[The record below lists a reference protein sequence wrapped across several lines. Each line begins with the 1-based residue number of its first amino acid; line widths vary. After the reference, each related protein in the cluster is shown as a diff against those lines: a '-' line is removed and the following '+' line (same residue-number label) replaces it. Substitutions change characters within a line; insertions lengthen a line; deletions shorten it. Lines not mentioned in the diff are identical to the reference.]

1 MNFFEHQDQ
10 ARHNTTKL
18 LALFALT
25 VVVIILALYLVA
37 LITLVEHTP
46 GGLGLWRPG
55 LFILVTIATLG
66 LMTVGSSTKL
76 AQLNQGGHSLAK
88 ELGGRPLSPLAADP
102 AEERLINVVS
112 EMALASGVPIPA
124 IYVMDDESG
133 INAFAAGYSPDD
145 AVIGVTRGC
154 LDQLTRDELQ
164 GVIGHEF
171 SHILHGDMRL
181 NLKLIG
187 VLHGL
192 LLIYVA
198 GRLLLRMGYGSGVSA
213 SSRSNDKGRMGTMAL
228 AIGMMGIGYLG
239 VLGGRLIKS
248 AISRER
254 EFLADAS
261 AVQFTRNP
269 DGIAGA
275 LRKIGQLSAG
285 STLVSPNAEIASHLL
300 FGEANRGLGLLGG
313 WFATHPPLKERIRRI
328 GGAPLPVESDPARQA
343 QGPPLTIA
351 SAANL
356 IHGQVQG
363 SSKDVTVT
371 GLQDIVV
378 AGLQGMNSPSQSRS
392 TTTSTATPSE
402 TPSQPG
408 ATDFLNS
415 LGTPDARRLIQVR
428 SQLSQ
433 LHPDIK
439 AALFDPTAATELVF
453 ALLVR
458 TKSPIQAKQVQMLAI
473 TYGPDC
479 KQRVGQYYKHL
490 KNLDQGQELTL
501 IEAVIPA
508 LKQLDP
514 AASQQFFQTTKA
526 LSQPDGRLM
535 LRGFALQLILRKR
548 LKDDAANDK
557 SRSTFHKMD
566 DLWLDAVNVLAL
578 LARVGHTRRDD
589 ALFAFKLGLSHLP
602 GATHQASPNQLPKLN
617 TTEINISL
625 GRLEQAVPKLKQ
637 AIVDAC
643 AHTVLADN
651 DVTPAETNL
660 LRAVVITLDCP
671 APPFLT

>member
-10 ARHNTTKL
+10 AQHNTTKL

-25 VVVIILALYLVA
+25 LVVIILALYLVA

-46 GGLGLWRPG
+46 GGPGLWRPG

-88 ELGGRPLSPLAADP
+88 ELGGRPLNPLAADP

-192 LLIYVA
+192 LLIYVV

-269 DGIAGA
+269 EGIAGA

-328 GGAPLPVESDPARQA
+328 GGVPLPVESDPACQA
-343 QGPPLTIA
+343 QERPLTMA
-351 SAANL
+351 SAVNL
-356 IHGQVQG
+356 VNDQVQ
-363 SSKDVTVT
+363 SLSNNRT
-371 GLQDIVV
+371 V
-378 AGLQGMNSPSQSRS
+378 AGLQAAAPPRQTRSS
-392 TTTSTATPSE
+392 TTSPKP
-402 TPSQPG
+402 PSQPG
-408 ATDFLNS
+408 ATGFINS

-458 TKSPIQAKQVQMLAI
+458 TKSPIQAKQVQMLAT

-479 KQRVGQYYKHL
+479 KQRLGQYYKHL
-490 KNLDQGQELTL
+490 QNLDQGQELTL

-514 AASQQFFQTTKA
+514 AASQQFLQTAKA

-535 LRGFALQLILRKR
+535 LRSFALQLILRKR
-548 LKDDAANDK
+548 LKDDAANGK
-557 SRSTFHKMD
+557 SRSPFHKID
-566 DLWLDAVNVLAL
+566 DLWLDAINVLAL
-578 LARVGHTRRDD
+578 LARVGHTRQDD
-589 ALFAFKLGLSHLP
+589 ALYAFKLGLSHLP
-602 GATHQASPNQLPKLN
+602 GAKHQASPNQLPKLN
-617 TTEINISL
+617 ITEINISL